1 MGGIDL
7 EQLFRG
13 INRIEIIA
21 CGTSLH
27 AAKIAQNAF
36 ETLAGVP
43 VRVEAAS
50 EYIYKR
56 QLTSAE
62 TLTIGMSG
70 ETADTITAL
79 KQARSSGAKVLAVT
93 NRTDSSIVRCADA
106 VLPLKAGIEVSVA
119 ATKSYTAQLVCLYLS
134 ALAAA
139 ELRGCLSRDKLLSL
153 IHI

>member
-1 MGGIDL
+1 MLKEINEQPDIVRNLLTEYMPSPEAEVRLGGIDL

-36 ETLAGVP
+36 ETLAGIP

-62 TLTIGMSG
+62 TLTIGISQSG

-79 KQARSSGAKVLAVT
+79 KQARSSGRQGFGGDKPYGFKHCQMCGCGTAV
-93 NRTDSSIVRCADA
+93 
-106 VLPLKAGIEVSVA
+106 K
-119 ATKSYTAQLVCLYLS
+119 
-134 ALAAA
+134 
-139 ELRGCLSRDKLLSL
+139 SRD
-153 IHI
+153 